1 MRIGI
6 GYDVHRLA
14 EGRELV
20 IGGESIPN
28 ENKGLL
34 GHSDADVLTHA
45 ICDSLLG
52 ASGLGDIG
60 QHFPDTDPAFKDI
73 SSMKLLSHT
82 CALVRDQGFSI
93 VNIDTTVFAEK
104 PKLMPY
110 KVSMKT
116 NIAVAAGINPELVN
130 IKATTTEGLGYI
142 GAGEGIAAMSVALL
156 AKEQDS

>member
-6 GYDVHRLA
+6 GYDVHRLT

-28 ENKGLL
+28 ENIGLL
-34 GHSDADVLTHA
+34 GHSDADVLIHA

-60 QHFPDTDPAFKDI
+60 QHFPDSDPAFKDI

-82 CALVRDQGFSI
+82 CALVRDLGFSI
-93 VNIDTTVFAEK
+93 ANIDTIVFAEK

-110 KVSMKT
+110 KSSMKS
-116 NIAVAAGINPELVN
+116 NIAEAAGINPERVN
-130 IKATTTEGLGYI
+130 IKATTTEGLGHI

-156 AKEQDS
+156 ANEQDS